1 MIHMG
6 LDVSHLPSVSQFSMC
21 VMKIHSTF
29 NYIKHGMER
38 GPRQSFQYNLGT
50 FI

>member
-21 VMKIHSTF
+21 VMKIDSTLT
-29 NYIKHGMER
+29 IPSMEWKED
-38 GPRQSFQYNLGT
+38 
-50 FI
+50 